1 MHMWKSLLT
10 AVALTL
16 AALSLVAVP
25 TPAQAQRG
33 KNKEPTLEVTKSGR
47 KNPKQQP
54 SNAAR
59 RILGKIIDAY
69 NDDKYDV
76 ALAEIEKLLANPRI
90 NNFDRSKAYQIK
102 SNILYGQDDNAGAL
116 EAAKQAIAADG
127 LSNLEH
133 LELKLFVAQLHSL
146 LEQPKEAIA
155 AWNDWAVD
163 APSINGDQY
172 ALQAQNY
179 YEAEDFAKAIEFID
193 KAIAAGPEAKDS
205 WYSLKYNAFVVSEN
219 FDGLLAYTEQLTKQ
233 FPGNGRYAGW
243 YVGALI
249 EKERYPDALA
259 VLEGMKAAGT
269 LKEETQWKQ
278 FYQLYLYVDKPLE
291 SARVIEEGLANG
303 ALKPSCALAI
313 DLGENY
319 YSAATAGAQ
328 QDRAL
333 LQKAY
338 DAYASGFP
346 ICEEGTPWLWTCQ
359 IDIER
364 EQYAQARE
372 HCTSALAKGNMKQ
385 TGNAHYLLCV
395 AEYELNNTAAARQAC
410 TAALGFS
417 ESKRNAEQLLKSLR

>member
-1 MHMWKSLLT
+1 MWKSLLT

-193 KAIAAGPEAKDS
+193 KAIAA
-205 WYSLKYNAFVVSEN
+205 
-219 FDGLLAYTEQLTKQ
+219 
-233 FPGNGRYAGW
+233 NGRYAGW

>member
-1 MHMWKSLLT
+1 MLDGGKGDQKFFQT
-10 AVALTL
+10 FDAPQL
-16 AALSLVAVP
+16 AQ
-25 TPAQAQRG
+25 AQAQRG

-193 KAIAAGPEAKDS
+193 KAIAAGP
-205 WYSLKYNAFVVSEN
+205 
-219 FDGLLAYTEQLTKQ
+219 
-233 FPGNGRYAGW
+233 
-243 YVGALI
+243 
-249 EKERYPDALA
+249 
-259 VLEGMKAAGT
+259 AAG
-269 LKEETQWKQ
+269 
-278 FYQLYLYVDKPLE
+278 
-291 SARVIEEGLANG
+291 ARTSRA
-303 ALKPSCALAI
+303 
-313 DLGENY
+313 
-319 YSAATAGAQ
+319 SAACG
-328 QDRAL
+328 RR
-333 LQKAY
+333 
-338 DAYASGFP
+338 SG
-346 ICEEGTPWLWTCQ
+346 
-359 IDIER
+359 R
-364 EQYAQARE
+364 R
-372 HCTSALAKGNMKQ
+372 S
-385 TGNAHYLLCV
+385 
-395 AEYELNNTAAARQAC
+395 R
-410 TAALGFS
+410 
-417 ESKRNAEQLLKSLR
+417 